1 MRSDVIHG
9 KSVSA
14 AVISSTGVWER
25 SILNFGMDRDY
36 FALCSPKTN
45 QQQTMDI
52 EGFFHDY

>member
-52 EGFFHDY
+52 